1 MHIHKCT
8 QELVPVNVFHVK
20 YVKSRKITTKIIY
33 KLNSIF
39 GDNFSILEFKIHL
52 WIFFW
57 HSS

>member
-1 MHIHKCT
+1 MMHIHKCT

-39 GDNFSILEFKIHL
+39 GDTFSILEFKIHL
-52 WIFFW
+52 
-57 HSS
+57 